1 MLPPRLARTTE
12 LMVHAFG
19 RVPNGDKMDIY
30 DFGVILLEVVT
41 GRPITS
47 IHEVE
52 IMREQLQSALT
63 SESPARRR
71 LLVDPSVGR
80 ACSDE
85 SARTVM
91 EICLRCLAKEA
102 AQRPS
107 VEDVLWNLQFA
118 AQVQDDWRA
127 GDSRSQSS
135 EESPLS
141 PSQIPR
147 ASAPADAAA
156 YA

>member
-41 GRPITS
+41 GRAITS

-71 LLVDPSVGR
+71 RLVDPSVGR

-118 AQVQDDWRA
+118 AQVQDDCRA

-147 ASAPADAAA
+147 AAA
-156 YA
+156 

>member
-1 MLPPRLARTTE
+1 M
-12 LMVHAFG
+12 
-19 RVPNGDKMDIY
+19 
-30 DFGVILLEVVT
+30 
-41 GRPITS
+41 
-47 IHEVE
+47 
-52 IMREQLQSALT
+52 QLQSALT
-63 SESPARRR
+63 SESPGRRR
-71 LLVDPSVGR
+71 VLVDQAVSR

-91 EICLRCLAKEA
+91 EICLRCLAKEP

-118 AQVQDDWRA
+118 AQVQDDWR
-127 GDSRSQSS
+127 GDSRSTTS

-147 ASAPADAAA
+147 DPIITRTDA